1 MTQNIRIDLKE
12 MADWIPSK
20 SRVLDLGCGTGDLL
34 SYLQNN
40 KEVTGIGVEID
51 NARVVSCV
59 QKGVPVVQ
67 QNLEDGLALFDCK
80 QFDVVVLS
88 QTLQAMINTEHILK
102 EMARVADYGIV
113 SFPNFGHWTH
123 WWSIFQGRM
132 PVTGQM
138 PYQWYNTPNIH
149 LCTLK
154 DFEDL
159 AEHLGLHIIKRSTY
173 NNGKELSFLPSWRSS
188 LAVYY
193 FKTPRA
199 ADSPSQVDA
208 PGQSVA

>member
-1 MTQNIRIDLKE
+1 MSEQIRIDLRE
-12 MADWIPSK
+12 MADWIPAN

-34 SYLQNN
+34 NYLQKN
-40 KEVTGIGVEID
+40 KGVTGLGVEINND
-51 NARVVSCV
+51 RVIQCV
-59 QKGVPVVQ
+59 AKGVPVVQ
-67 QNLEDGLALFDCK
+67 QNLEDGLALFADK

-88 QTLQAMINTEHILK
+88 QTLQAMLHTEHILN
-102 EMARVADYGIV
+102 EMARVADFGIV

-123 WWSIFQGRM
+123 WWSILQGRM
-132 PVTGQM
+132 PVTGQL

-159 AEHLGLHIIKRSTY
+159 AQQLDLRIIKRSTY
-173 NNGKELSFLPSWRSS
+173 ANGQAVQLWPSWRAA

-193 FKTPRA
+193 FKTP
-199 ADSPSQVDA
+199 SPR
-208 PGQSVA
+208 